1 MTDIKFR
8 FEYLRLTT
16 SMNVHFEESE
26 SNATYFFLLYGNEEP
41 FVKLT

>member
-26 SNATYFFLLYGNEEP
+26 SNATYFFFILWE
-41 FVKLT
+41 